1 MNIKFNNEIYGFLP
15 EGIEGIDSLAEL
27 ALDIRWSWNHEADE
41 LWKQLDPALWELTH
55 NPWLVLQ
62 TVSRDELKQ
71 QMSDPIF
78 RNKVNTLMEMKKEA
92 ASTDAWFQFTHPDSA
107 LESIAYFS
115 MEYMLSDALPIYGG
129 GLGNVAGDQLKSAS
143 DLGVPVIAIG
153 LLYQQGYFRQQ
164 IDKYGSQQ
172 ALFPFN
178 DPGQLPVTPLRLP
191 NGEWLRFK
199 MDLSGHPL
207 WIRVW
212 QVDAGR
218 RKLYLMDSNDPANLP
233 AHRGITSELYGG
245 DSELRIKQEIMLGIA
260 GYKLLQ
266 ALDITPQVCH
276 LNEGHAAFLVL
287 ERAHHFMKENGICF
301 EEALAVTRSGNI
313 FTTHT
318 AVAAGFDHFSPALM
332 YQYFGDY
339 AANELHIDFNTLMAL
354 GRKDAHNTDEYF
366 NMANLAV
373 RGSNYVNGVSKLHGK
388 VSRKLFSNIFSRW
401 PLGEIPIGHVTNGVH
416 SPTWDSEFADEL
428 WTEACGKERWRGEL
442 ENIEESI
449 AAIPEET
456 LWSFRNRSRNKFV
469 AYVRERFEIQTK
481 VSGLAEFLSEDAK
494 NVLDPDTLTLGFA
507 RRFVPYKRTNLLLHD
522 QDRFIRILTNTQFP
536 VQLVIAGKSPPY
548 DESGKSLI
556 REWNQFI
563 QQHNLYKHIIFLSD
577 YDMLL
582 TEQLVQGV
590 DVWVNTPRH
599 PWEACGTS
607 GMKVLVNGGINLS
620 ELDGWWA
627 EAYTPEVGWA
637 LGDMQEHGNDSE
649 WDAVEANALY
659 ELLEQN
665 IVPEFYSRNEKGIPE
680 KWIKRMRNSM
690 ATLTPQFSANRTV
703 REYTEEFY
711 IPAALEYM
719 KRSADKG
726 SAGIK
731 IVNAKHLLR
740 SKWND
745 IHIGEV
751 KIKSIENGFCFKAA
765 LYFDDELKDK
775 ISVELFANGIN
786 DGEPEVIKMNS
797 RSTSENKGEHIYHVD
812 IDTTRNPNNYTV
824 RIIPCYENI
833 SVPLEDDLIRWQ
845 H

>member
-1 MNIKFNNEIYGFLP
+1 MNTKFNNEVYGMLP
-15 EGIEGIDSLAEL
+15 EGIEGIDSLTEL
-27 ALDIRWSWNHEADE
+27 ALDIRWSWNHIADE
-41 LWKQLDPALWELTH
+41 LWEQLDPTLWKHTH

-71 QMSDPIF
+71 QMSHPVF
-78 RNKVNTLMEMKKEA
+78 REKVNKLMEMKNQA
-92 ASTDAWFQFTHPDSA
+92 ASSDAWFQHAHPDSS

-115 MEYMLSDALPIYGG
+115 MEYMLSDALPIYSG

-143 DLGVPVIAIG
+143 DLGVPVVGIG

-191 NGEWLRFK
+191 NGEWLRFR

-207 WIRVW
+207 WVRAW
-212 QVDAGR
+212 QVRAGR
-218 RKLYLMDSNDPANLP
+218 CKLYLMDSNDPANLP

-245 DSELRIKQEIMLGIA
+245 ESELRIKQEILLGIG
-260 GYKLLQ
+260 GYRLLR
-266 ALDITPQVCH
+266 ALNISPQVCH
-276 LNEGHAAFLVL
+276 LNEGHTAFLVL
-287 ERAHHFMKENGICF
+287 ERAHQFMKDNSVSF
-301 EEALAVTRSGNI
+301 EEALAVTRSGNV

-318 AVAAGFDHFSPALM
+318 AVAAGFDLFSPALM

-354 GRKDAHNTDEYF
+354 GRNDAQNEGEFF
-366 NMANLAV
+366 NIANLAV
-373 RGSNYVNGVSKLHGK
+373 RGSNYVNAVSKLHGQ
-388 VSRKLFSNIFSRW
+388 VSRKLFSNIFKRW
-401 PLGEIPIGHVTNGVH
+401 PLAEIPIGSVTNGVH

-428 WTEACGKERWRGEL
+428 WTNACGKDRWRGEL
-442 ENIEESI
+442 ENIEDTI
-449 AAIPEET
+449 ASIPEAT
-456 LWSFRNRSRNKFV
+456 LWNFRNRSRDKFV
-469 AYVRERFEIQTK
+469 TYVRERFEIQTK
-481 VSGLAEFLSEDAK
+481 VAGLPESIIESAK
-494 NVLDPDTLTLGFA
+494 NVLDPDSLTLGFA

-522 QDRFIRILTNTQFP
+522 RDRLIRILTNSEFP
-536 VQLVIAGKSPPY
+536 VQLVIAGKSPSY

-563 QQHNLYKHIIFLSD
+563 QQHNLYKDIIFLSD
-577 YDMLL
+577 HDMLL

-590 DVWVNTPRH
+590 DVWINTPRH

-637 LGDMQEHGNDSE
+637 LGDRQDHGNDPE

-659 ELLEQN
+659 DLLEQHV
-665 IVPEFYSRNEKGIPE
+665 VPEFYSRNEKGIPE
-680 KWIKRMRNSM
+680 NWIKRMRTSM

-711 IPAALEYM
+711 IPAAHEYLR
-719 KRSADKG
+719 RSADKG
-726 SAGIK
+726 YVGIK
-731 IVNAKHLLR
+731 IVNAKHLLQ

-745 IHIGEV
+745 VHIGEV
-751 KIKSIENGFCFKAA
+751 RTRSIQNGFCFKAT
-765 LYFDDELKDK
+765 LFFDNELKDK
-775 ISVELFANGIN
+775 VSVELFANGIN
-786 DGEPEVIKMNS
+786 DGEPEVIKMDS
-797 RSTSENKGEHIYHVD
+797 HFSENDKEHIYHADV
-812 IDTTRNPNNYTV
+812 DTTRDSNDFTV
-824 RIIPCYENI
+824 RIIPCYEGI
-833 SVPLEDDLIRWQ
+833 SVPLEDNLIWWQ